1 MIEFAMSVPPTA
13 NHMFFNVK
21 GRGRVKTP
29 EYAAWRDHTA
39 WFLKSLRLGCLEGPV
54 RVDIDLPANKR
65 RDIDNSI
72 KPILDCIQSAGL
84 VQNDRQVR
92 ALWVQE
98 TDRADVLVKVTAL

>member
-29 EYAAWRDHTA
+29 EYAGWREHNA
-39 WFLKSLRLGCLEGPV
+39 WFLKSLRLGSVEGDV
-54 RVDIDLPANKR
+54 RVDIELPINRR
-65 RDIDNSI
+65 RDIDNAI
-72 KPILDCIQSAGL
+72 KPLLDCLQASGI

-98 TDRADVLVKVTAL
+98 TDRADVLVKVTEL